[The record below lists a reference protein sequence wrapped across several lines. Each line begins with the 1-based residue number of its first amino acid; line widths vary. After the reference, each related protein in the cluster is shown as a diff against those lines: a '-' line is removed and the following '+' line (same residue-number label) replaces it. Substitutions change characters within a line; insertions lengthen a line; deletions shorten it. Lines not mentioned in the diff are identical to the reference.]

1 MKGFGTYVFILIFS
15 IFSFSAFSH
24 DEKKTDD
31 INAENVK
38 VAALSLV
45 WVARVDKSLKS
56 VEESAKNFTPV
67 IEYRGEQYRL
77 LGSEIIS
84 NQDILSLEVHSENTV
99 RIELTELGAA
109 NLSRETAKN
118 IGEQMAT
125 LLDGDIINVATV
137 QMQLG
142 AKMIMTGLTE
152 EQVKYL
158 VSAWD
163 KGARTYLPPSTTE
176 LNVHRPLL
184 WAFSDIDTG
193 S

>member
-31 INAENVK
+31 INAENAK

-45 WVARVDKSLKS
+45 WVALLNKSLKS
-56 VEESAKNFTPV
+56 VEESAKNYTRV
-67 IEYRGEQYRL
+67 IEYRGEHYRL

-99 RIELTELGAA
+99 RIELTELGTAK
-109 NLSRETAKN
+109 LSRQTATN
-118 IGEQMAT
+118 IGGQMAT
-125 LLDGDIINVATV
+125 LLDGEIINVATV

-152 EQVKYL
+152 DQVKYL
-158 VSAWD
+158 VSVWD
-163 KGARTYLPPSTTE
+163 KGPK
-176 LNVHRPLL
+176 
-184 WAFSDIDTG
+184 I
-193 S
+193 